1 MTSFDVRRKRP
12 RWVGWIPASVLVV
25 IVAGVG
31 IASAVLAG
39 NGLGGP
45 APRPTVGEVTK
56 LNWSSFTD
64 DGLAYIERSRDVRID
79 LSRLPTDAAA
89 LGLAADGTTT
99 IGPSDNFD
107 TDNDYY
113 LIANGGGEGF
123 GGKKF
128 TVSELSITTVGGE
141 ISHIVAQSSGA
152 VPFRVALNDV
162 GAQAEEFGWQPLDTD
177 AIFADVSQSV
187 AAGEPFGFT
196 AGPGDRLGIVVAA
209 SVTCDQSSPC
219 SVEYDI
225 TPAVR

>member
-1 MTSFDVRRKRP
+1 MTSFDVKRKRP
-12 RWVGWIPASVLVV
+12 RWVGWIPAAVLVL

-31 IASAVLAG
+31 ITSAVLVG

-45 APRPTVGEVTK
+45 APEPTVGEVTE

-99 IGPSDNFD
+99 IGPSENFD

-113 LIANGGGEGF
+113 LIANGGGEGY
-123 GGKKF
+123 GGKRF
-128 TVSELSITTVGGE
+128 TVSQLSITTAGGE
-141 ISHIVAQSSGA
+141 ISHIIAQSSGI
-152 VPFRVALNDV
+152 VPFRIALNDL
-162 GAQAEEFGWQPLDTD
+162 GAQAAEFGWQPLDTD
-177 AIFADVSQSV
+177 AIFADVNTSV

-196 AGPGDRLGIVVAA
+196 AGPGDRLGMGVAA
-209 SVTCDQSSPC
+209 SANCDQSGSC
-219 SVEYDI
+219 IVEYDI
-225 TPAVR
+225 TPEVR